1 MDSAPA
7 TTRWWKADPVT
18 APPRRPAV
26 VARERARERLR
37 SEEFD
42 LLVVGGG
49 VTGAGVALDAAS
61 RGMSVALVDKGDWAS
76 GTSSKSSKL
85 VHGGLRYLQQ
95 KEYRLVYENLRERQ
109 RLLRN
114 APHIVRVMPFL
125 IPLFG
130 KQGVVSSTVAKAY
143 STALTLYDVT
153 GGWRIGTLHKRLD
166 VAETVAHMG
175 GLAKG
180 KVAAGFLYFDA
191 QADDARLTLG
201 LVRTAADHGAVVLNH
216 CGVGSFTTS
225 PSGRVTGAVLDDG
238 STVRARCVVNATGV
252 WAEQVAALAG
262 PVTFTIRPAKGI
274 HIVVPFAKIRADIAA
289 VVPVRSDKRS
299 VFVVPAFDSGSS
311 GTTAGAPSDRI
322 YIGTT
327 DTDYD
332 GPLDAPIC
340 TPADIRYVLDGIN
353 DWLEQP
359 LTEDDVIGT
368 WAGLRPLLGAAKN
381 AKTAD
386 LSRRHQV
393 VRAQSDL
400 VSILGGKLT
409 TYRQM
414 AEDTVDECERVLG
427 RRHARCRTRRLPLRG
442 APANSPME
450 PGAAE
455 RLRVDPAVLRHLID
469 RYGSEAPAVAAL
481 IRTDPSLGA
490 PLVSGLSYLR
500 AEAVHAVRV
509 EQARTLEDVLS
520 RRTRALLLDTE
531 ATVAAAA
538 ATARLI
544 APELVWSP
552 GDEQAELE
560 RFRAFVRAEK
570 PTRKAVPA

>member
-1 MDSAPA
+1 M
-7 TTRWWKADPVT
+7 
-18 APPRRPAV
+18 
-26 VARERARERLR
+26 
-37 SEEFD
+37 
-42 LLVVGGG
+42 LVVGGG

-61 RGMSVALVDKGDWAS
+61 RGMSVAIVDKGDWAS

-153 GGWRIGTLHKRLD
+153 GGWRIGTVHKRLG

-175 GLAKG
+175 GLSKG

-191 QADDARLTLG
+191 QADDARLTLA

-225 PSGRVTGAVLDDG
+225 PSGHLTGAVLDDG

-299 VFVVPAFDSGSS
+299 VFVVPAYDSH
-311 GTTAGAPSDRI
+311 DRI

-332 GPLDAPIC
+332 GPLDAPVC
-340 TPADIRYVLDGIN
+340 TPADIRYLLDGMN
-353 DWLEQP
+353 DWLEEP

-427 RRHARCRTRRLPLRG
+427 RRHATCQTKRLRLRG
-442 APANSPME
+442 APAGSSTAPE
-450 PGAAE
+450 P
-455 RLRVDPAVLRHLID
+455 RLDPAMRRHLID
-469 RYGSEAPAVAAL
+469 RYGSEAAAVASL
-481 IRTDPSLGA
+481 IRIDPSLGA
-490 PLVSGLSYLR
+490 PLVPGLPYLR

-509 EQARTLEDVLS
+509 EQACTLEDVLS
-520 RRTRALLLDTE
+520 RRTRALLLDADST
-531 ATVAAAA
+531 ARAAA
-538 ATARLI
+538 ATATLI
-544 APELVWSP
+544 ACELGWSP
-552 GDEQAELE
+552 ADELAELD
-560 RFRAFVRAEK
+560 RFRAIVQSEQSVRTE
-570 PTRKAVPA
+570 VPA

>member
-1 MDSAPA
+1 M
-7 TTRWWKADPVT
+7 T
-18 APPRRPAV
+18 APPRRPAA

-37 SEEFD
+37 SDEFD

-109 RLLRN
+109 RLLHN

-143 STALTLYDVT
+143 STALTLYDIT
-153 GGWRIGTLHKRLD
+153 GGWRIGSFHKRLD

-175 GLAKG
+175 GLSKG
-180 KVAAGFLYFDA
+180 KVVAGFLYFDA
-191 QADDARLTLG
+191 QADDARLTLA

-225 PSGRVTGAVLDDG
+225 TSGRLTGAVLDDG
-238 STVRARCVVNATGV
+238 TTVRARCVVNATGV
-252 WAEQVAALAG
+252 WAELVAALAG

-274 HIVVPFAKIRADIAA
+274 HLVVPFAKIRADIAA

-299 VFVVPAFDSGSS
+299 VFVVPAFDSSE
-311 GTTAGAPSDRI
+311 RI

-332 GPLDAPIC
+332 GPLDAPVC
-340 TPADIRYVLDGIN
+340 TPADIRYVLDGMN
-353 DWLEQP
+353 DWLEEP

-414 AEDTVDECERVLG
+414 AQDTVDECERVLG
-427 RRHARCRTRRLPLRG
+427 RRHATCRTKRLRLRG
-442 APANSPME
+442 APTGSSTAPE
-450 PGAAE
+450 PG
-455 RLRVDPAVLRHLID
+455 LDPSTLRHLSD

-481 IRTDPSLGA
+481 IRIDPSLGA
-490 PLVSGLSYLR
+490 PLVPGLPYLR

-509 EQARTLEDVLS
+509 EHACTLEDVLS
-520 RRTRALLLDTE
+520 RRTRALLLDADST
-531 ATVAAAA
+531 AQAAA
-538 ATARLI
+538 ATATLI
-544 APELVWSP
+544 ACELGWSP
-552 GDEQAELE
+552 ADEKAELE
-560 RFRAFVRAEK
+560 RFRAIVGRSM
-570 PTRKAVPA
+570 RMAVPA